1 MALREIRIDDD
12 PILRKKS
19 RVVSEIN
26 DRILTL
32 LEDMEETMIHANGI
46 GLAAPQVG
54 VLRRVVTI
62 DVGEGIMKII
72 NPEILEV
79 RGEVIEIE
87 GCLSL
92 PGISGTVERPE
103 WVKLKYLNENGEE
116 VIIEGTDLLARA
128 ICHEVDHLD
137 GILYTDKVIE
147 ISKYNE
153 NVFIEKDIKK
163 AIEKTLELADED
175 DMIVFGGSLYLIGE
189 VRTLLKQL

>member
-147 ISKYNE
+147 YC
-153 NVFIEKDIKK
+153 
-163 AIEKTLELADED
+163 TDED
-175 DMIVFGGSLYLIGE
+175 ENEEEII
-189 VRTLLKQL
+189 

>member
-32 LEDMEETMIHANGI
+32 LEDMEETMIHANGV

-116 VIIEGTDLLARA
+116 VIIEGTDLLARV

-147 ISKYNE
+147 YC
-153 NVFIEKDIKK
+153 
-163 AIEKTLELADED
+163 TDED
-175 DMIVFGGSLYLIGE
+175 ENKEEII
-189 VRTLLKQL
+189 

>member
-1 MALREIRIDDD
+1 
-12 PILRKKS
+12 
-19 RVVSEIN
+19 
-26 DRILTL
+26 
-32 LEDMEETMIHANGI
+32 MIHANGI

-103 WVKLKYLNENGEE
+103 WVMLKYLNENGEE

-147 ISKYNE
+147 YC
-153 NVFIEKDIKK
+153 
-163 AIEKTLELADED
+163 TDED
-175 DMIVFGGSLYLIGE
+175 ENEEEII
-189 VRTLLKQL
+189 